1 MDALRELPGASF
13 GRSGASRCCRALR
26 AEGREG
32 SRRRH
37 VDPCTHW
44 LIRSDQIWPEYGFWC
59 TAGIGWITGHTCV
72 ACGPLAAGATRRA
85 LRGLRP
91 HVHARPNADRSP
103 LPSAQAAACPL
114 KARACH
120 ERGLFHYGF
129 PSRPLAS
136 NLIDTSI
143 DEK

>member
-1 MDALRELPGASF
+1 MDALRELPGASS

-59 TAGIGWITGHTCV
+59 TADIGWITGHTCV
-72 ACGPLAAGATRRA
+72 ACGPLAAGATRKA

-91 HVHARPNADRSP
+91 HARAAKRRSQP
-103 LPSAQAAACPL
+103 PAERSGSRLPAESPRLPRTRAFSLRVSEQAAGV
-114 KARACH
+114 
-120 ERGLFHYGF
+120 EF
-129 PSRPLAS
+129 
-136 NLIDTSI
+136 D
-143 DEK
+143 